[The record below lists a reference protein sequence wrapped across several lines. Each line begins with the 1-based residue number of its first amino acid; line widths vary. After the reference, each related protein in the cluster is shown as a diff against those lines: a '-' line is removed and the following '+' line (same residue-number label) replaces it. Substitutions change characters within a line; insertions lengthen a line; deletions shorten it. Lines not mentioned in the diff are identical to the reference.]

1 MNKKHFKY
9 ILKSIKKDLT
19 RLIAI
24 CLIVFLGVGFLV
36 GLMSSPKDLRA
47 SINSYYLNSNLLDVY
62 IQSTIGFDQDDV
74 EFLENNIDEID
85 KIQSYNQLDQ
95 YVYLDDT
102 KVQGRV
108 IYRTFNVDDIDK
120 LTLVE
125 GEYPDEKNECVLL
138 EAKDS
143 MSDYTLDSE
152 VIIDNETYKVVGK
165 VKDPFYIANQPEQ
178 TIIGNGILDTV
189 IYLNST
195 LYEPK
200 DVTMLK
206 ITFTEARKFNTFS
219 EDYKKL
225 INIKSDEIIAL
236 SSERLEKRKET
247 LKQTII
253 KEVEVQMAEEIKK
266 QIVEIAPSLADST
279 LLEDIMN
286 YVVTT
291 DMFKE
296 NVSKVADEQFNKLL
310 GSTSI
315 KWYVLTRNEVPSFYM
330 CKTDISKINTVANIL
345 PVFFF
350 LIALLV
356 SISSITRI
364 VQKDR
369 GEIGTLRSL
378 GYGKGTILSKY
389 IVYGLLSTVIG
400 CVVGSILGTFVLPT
414 VIMYIYTTLYD
425 IPKFVFE
432 FDYVTVLFFSGL
444 MLVMILGTILIIA
457 ASNLREN
464 VSALMIGKAPV
475 AGKKILLERIP
486 FIRKHISFKQKS
498 MFRNVFRFK
507 KNLIMIVIGIGG
519 CTALLLTSFGLKDSI
534 GVSQT
539 EQYKTIIKYD
549 LIVSVN
555 NIEENPINKSLRSE
569 PIYYLNGDVLA
580 KDENIDVSILSS
592 NKLNDY
598 VGFTSSEPFGET
610 SVIVTQQIADEL
622 GLNVGENIVIELDK
636 GNGFSQ
642 FRVTGITKNYINNY
656 VYIGEQAFKEH
667 FEDFNKN
674 AFLVNTG
681 YEAEKLKTYMR
692 ELLNNENVTAIS
704 STSDM
709 AVIYGNILDNLT
721 AIVVILV
728 LLSGALIAVVIYNL
742 TDIIVA
748 ERIKEIATLRVT
760 GYTRRETLSY
770 IFREIYFMSLIGVL
784 IGLGLGVAFHRFVM
798 VSITSLGLTFG
809 LAINPFSYLY
819 TLLLAFGFITITAI
833 CFYPKIKNIQMAE
846 ALKSVE

>member
-9 ILKSIKKDLT
+9 ILKSIKHDLT

-36 GLMSSPKDLRA
+36 GLMSSPKDLKA
-47 SINSYYLNSNLLDVY
+47 SINNYYQNSNLLDVY
-62 IQSTIGFDQDDV
+62 IQSTIGFDEDDV
-74 EFLENNIDEID
+74 AYLEEKIDGID
-85 KIQSYNQLDQ
+85 KIQAYNQLDE
-95 YVYLDDT
+95 YVYLDNT

-108 IYRTFNVDDIDK
+108 IYRTFNTDDIDK

-125 GEYPDEKNECVLL
+125 GDFPSNSNECVLL
-138 EAKDS
+138 SASDS
-143 MSDYTLDSE
+143 MVDYTLDSQLK
-152 VIIDNETYKVVGK
+152 IGDDYFDVVGI
-165 VKDPFYIANQPEQ
+165 VSDPFYIANQPEQ

-189 IYLNST
+189 IYLDESFF
-195 LYEPK
+195 EPK
-200 DVTMLK
+200 DLTMIKLTFSDARK
-206 ITFTEARKFNTFS
+206 YNTFTE
-219 EDYKKL
+219 EYKKI
-225 INIKSDEIIAL
+225 INTKSDEILAL
-236 SSERLEKRKET
+236 STERLEKRKES
-247 LKQTII
+247 LKQHILE
-253 KEVEVQMAEEIKK
+253 EVEVAMVEEIKK
-266 QIVEIAPSLADST
+266 QIISILPSLEGSET
-279 LLEDIMN
+279 LDKIMD

-291 DMFKE
+291 DMFKD
-296 NVSKVADEQFNKLL
+296 NVASVADEQFNTLL
-310 GSTSI
+310 GSTTL
-315 KWYVLTRNEVPSFYM
+315 KWYVLSREEVPSFYM

-369 GEIGTLRSL
+369 AEIGTLRSL

-389 IVYGLLSTVIG
+389 IVYGLLATIIG
-400 CVVGSILGTFVLPT
+400 CVVGSILGTFVLPF
-414 VIMYIYTTLYD
+414 VIMKIYTTLYN
-425 IPKFVFE
+425 IPKFIFE
-432 FDYVTVLFFSGL
+432 FDYASVLFFSGL

-457 ASNLREN
+457 CTNLKEN

-486 FIRKHISFKQKS
+486 FIWKHISFKQKS

-534 GVSQT
+534 GVIQT
-539 EQYKTIIKYD
+539 EQYTNIINYD

-555 NIEENPINKSLRSE
+555 NIEENPINASLKNE
-569 PIYYLNGDVLA
+569 PIYYLNGEVLA
-580 KDENIDVSILSS
+580 KDENIDISLISSDKLSEF
-592 NKLNDY
+592 
-598 VGFTSSEPFGET
+598 VGFTNGEEFTST

-622 GLNVGENIVIELDK
+622 ELSVGDNFVIEVSD
-636 GNGFSQ
+636 NVGFSQ
-642 FRVTGITKNYINNY
+642 FRVTGITQNYINNY
-656 VYIGEQAFKEH
+656 VYVGEQTFREH
-667 FEDFNKN
+667 FENQVKN
-674 AFLVNTG
+674 AFLVDTG
-681 YEAEKLKTYMR
+681 FEGEGLKNYMR

-709 AVIYGNILDNLT
+709 AVVYGNILNNLT

-742 TDIIVA
+742 TDIIVT

-760 GYTRRETLSY
+760 GYTRGESLSY
-770 IFREIYFMSLIGVL
+770 IFREIYFMSLIGIL
-784 IGLGLGVAFHRFVM
+784 IGLGLGVLFHRFVM

-809 LAINPFSYLY
+809 LAIHPLSYLY
-819 TLLLAFGFITITAI
+819 TLLLAFGFITLTAI

>member
-36 GLMSSPKDLRA
+36 GLMSSPKDLKA
-47 SINSYYLNSNLLDVY
+47 SINSYYSNSNLLDVY
-62 IQSTIGFDQDDV
+62 IQSTIGFDEDDV
-74 EFLENNIDEID
+74 SFLEENIDGID
-85 KIQSYNQLDQ
+85 KIQSYNQLDK
-95 YVYLDDT
+95 YVYLDNT

-120 LTLVE
+120 LSLVE
-125 GEYPDEKNECVLL
+125 GEFPDEKNECVLL
-138 EAKDS
+138 ESKDS
-143 MSDYTLDSE
+143 MVDYTLDSE
-152 VIIDNETYKVVGK
+152 IEIDNETYKIVGR

-206 ITFTEARKFNTFS
+206 ITFSDARKFNTFTQ
-219 EDYKKL
+219 EYKNF
-225 INIKSDEIIAL
+225 INVKSDEIVAL

-247 LKQTII
+247 LKSNI
-253 KEVEVQMAEEIKK
+253 KEEVEIRMIEEIKK
-266 QIVEIAPSLADST
+266 QIIEFIPSLADT
-279 LLEDIMN
+279 ELLTQIMD

-296 NVSKVADEQFNKLL
+296 NVNNVAEDEFNKLL
-310 GSTSI
+310 GSTTI

-330 CKTDISKINTVANIL
+330 CKNDVDKINTIANIL

-356 SISSITRI
+356 SISSITRV

-389 IVYGLLSTVIG
+389 IIYGLLSTLI
-400 CVVGSILGTFVLPT
+400 GSIIGSVLGTFVLPT

-432 FDYVTVLFFSGL
+432 FDYASVLFFSGL
-444 MLVMILGTILIIA
+444 MLIMILGTILIIA
-457 ASNLREN
+457 ATNLKEN
-464 VSALMIGKAPV
+464 VSALMTGKAPI

-486 FIRKHISFKQKS
+486 FIWKHISFKQKS

-519 CTALLLTSFGLKDSI
+519 CTALLLTSFGLKDSM
-534 GVSQT
+534 GVIQT
-539 EQYKTIIKYD
+539 EQYETIIKYD

-555 NIEENPINKSLRSE
+555 DIEKNPINTSLKSD
-569 PIYYLNGDVLA
+569 PIYYLNGDVLS
-580 KDENIDVSILSS
+580 KDENIDVLILSS
-592 NKLNDY
+592 NKLSDY
-598 VGFTSSEPFGET
+598 VGFSTDEEFNES

-622 GLNVGENIVIELDK
+622 DLKVGENFVVELDE

-642 FRVTGITKNYINNY
+642 FRVTGITQNYVNNY
-656 VYIGEQAFKEH
+656 VFIGENAFKDH
-667 FEDFNKN
+667 FENYSKN
-674 AFLVNTG
+674 AFIVETG
-681 YEAEKLKTYMR
+681 YDEEQLKAYTR
-692 ELLNNENVTAIS
+692 ELLNNENVVAIS

-742 TDIIVA
+742 TDIIVT

-784 IGLGLGVAFHRFVM
+784 IGLGVGVAFHRFVM
-798 VSITSLGLTFG
+798 LSITSLGLTFG
-809 LAINPFSYLY
+809 LAIHPLSYLY
-819 TLLLAFGFITITAI
+819 TLLFAFGFITITAI

>member
-225 INIKSDEIIAL
+225 INIKSDEIMAL
-236 SSERLEKRKET
+236 SGERLQKRKET

-266 QIVEIAPSLADST
+266 QIVEIVPSLADSS
-279 LLEDIMN
+279 LIEDIMN
-286 YVVTT
+286 YVVST

-296 NVSKVADEQFNKLL
+296 NVSKVADEQFN
-310 GSTSI
+310 
-315 KWYVLTRNEVPSFYM
+315 
-330 CKTDISKINTVANIL
+330 
-345 PVFFF
+345 
-350 LIALLV
+350 
-356 SISSITRI
+356 
-364 VQKDR
+364 
-369 GEIGTLRSL
+369 
-378 GYGKGTILSKY
+378 
-389 IVYGLLSTVIG
+389 
-400 CVVGSILGTFVLPT
+400 
-414 VIMYIYTTLYD
+414 
-425 IPKFVFE
+425 
-432 FDYVTVLFFSGL
+432 
-444 MLVMILGTILIIA
+444 
-457 ASNLREN
+457 
-464 VSALMIGKAPV
+464 
-475 AGKKILLERIP
+475 
-486 FIRKHISFKQKS
+486 
-498 MFRNVFRFK
+498 
-507 KNLIMIVIGIGG
+507 
-519 CTALLLTSFGLKDSI
+519 
-534 GVSQT
+534 
-539 EQYKTIIKYD
+539 
-549 LIVSVN
+549 
-555 NIEENPINKSLRSE
+555 
-569 PIYYLNGDVLA
+569 
-580 KDENIDVSILSS
+580 
-592 NKLNDY
+592 
-598 VGFTSSEPFGET
+598 
-610 SVIVTQQIADEL
+610 
-622 GLNVGENIVIELDK
+622 
-636 GNGFSQ
+636 
-642 FRVTGITKNYINNY
+642 NY
-656 VYIGEQAFKEH
+656 
-667 FEDFNKN
+667 
-674 AFLVNTG
+674 
-681 YEAEKLKTYMR
+681 
-692 ELLNNENVTAIS
+692 
-704 STSDM
+704 
-709 AVIYGNILDNLT
+709 
-721 AIVVILV
+721 
-728 LLSGALIAVVIYNL
+728 
-742 TDIIVA
+742 
-748 ERIKEIATLRVT
+748 
-760 GYTRRETLSY
+760 
-770 IFREIYFMSLIGVL
+770 
-784 IGLGLGVAFHRFVM
+784 
-798 VSITSLGLTFG
+798 
-809 LAINPFSYLY
+809 
-819 TLLLAFGFITITAI
+819 
-833 CFYPKIKNIQMAE
+833 
-846 ALKSVE
+846 

>member
-36 GLMSSPKDLRA
+36 GLMSSPKDLKA
-47 SINSYYLNSNLLDVY
+47 SINSYYTNSNLLDVY
-62 IQSTIGFDQDDV
+62 IQSTIGFDADDV
-74 EFLENNIDEID
+74 TFLEENIDGID

-102 KVQGRV
+102 KIQGRV
-108 IYRTFNVDDIDK
+108 VYRTFNADDIDK
-120 LTLVE
+120 LTLIE
-125 GEYPDEKNECVLL
+125 GELPDESNECVLL
-138 EAKDS
+138 DAKDS
-143 MSDYTLDSE
+143 MVDYTLDSE
-152 VIIDNETYKVVGK
+152 VKIGEETYKVVGK
-165 VKDPFYIANQPEQ
+165 VRDPFYIANQPEQ
-178 TIIGNGILDTV
+178 TIIGNGVLDAV
-189 IYLNST
+189 IYLNSS
-195 LYEPK
+195 LYEEK
-200 DVTMLK
+200 DITMLK
-206 ITFTEARKFNTFS
+206 ITFTDARKLNTFTD
-219 EDYKKL
+219 EYKNF
-225 INIKSDEIIAL
+225 INTKSDEIMAL
-236 SSERLEKRKET
+236 SAERLEKRKET
-247 LKQTII
+247 LKQTIL
-253 KEVEVQMAEEIKK
+253 KEVEVQMVAEIKK
-266 QIVEIAPSLADST
+266 QIIEIVPSLEGTKMLD
-279 LLEDIMN
+279 DIMN

-296 NVSKVADEQFNKLL
+296 NVAKVADEQFNNLIGVTTL
-310 GSTSI
+310 
-315 KWYVLTRNEVPSFYM
+315 KWYVLSRNEVPSFYM
-330 CKTDISKINTVANIL
+330 CKTDIGKINTVANIL

-389 IVYGLLSTVIG
+389 IVYGTLSTVIG
-400 CVVGSILGTFVLPT
+400 CVVGSVLGTFVLPA
-414 VIMYIYTTLYD
+414 VIMFIYTTLYD
-425 IPKFVFE
+425 IPKFIFE
-432 FDYVTVLFFSGL
+432 FDYASVLFFSGL
-444 MLVMILGTILIIA
+444 MLIMILGTILIIA
-457 ASNLREN
+457 ASNLKEN
-464 VSALMIGKAPV
+464 VSVLMTGKAPV

-486 FIRKHISFKQKS
+486 FIWKHISFKQKS

-519 CTALLLTSFGLKDSI
+519 CTALLLTSFGLKDS
-534 GVSQT
+534 VSVVQNK
-539 EQYKTIIKYD
+539 QYETIIKYD

-555 NIEENPINKSLRSE
+555 DVNENPINASLKNE
-569 PIYYLNGDVLA
+569 PIYYLSGDVLA
-580 KDENIDVSILSS
+580 KDENIDVSIISS
-592 NKLNDY
+592 NQLPEFVNLTCE
-598 VGFTSSEPFGET
+598 GEFNNSS
-610 SVIVTQQIADEL
+610 VVVTQQIADEL
-622 GLNVGENIVIELDK
+622 DLKVGENIVVEVNN
-636 GNGFSQ
+636 GNGYSQ
-642 FRVTGITKNYINNY
+642 LRVTGITENYINNY
-656 VYIGEQAFKEH
+656 IYIGEQTFKDH
-667 FEDFNKN
+667 FEMENKN
-674 AFLVNTG
+674 AFLVDTG
-681 YEAEKLKTYMR
+681 YDGDNLKTYMR
-692 ELLNNENVTAIS
+692 ELLNNENVTSIS

-742 TDIIVA
+742 TDIIVT

-784 IGLGLGVAFHRFVM
+784 IGLGVGVAFHRFVM
-798 VSITSLGLTFG
+798 VSIMSLGLTFG
-809 LAINPFSYLY
+809 LTVQPLSYLY
-819 TLLLAFGFITITAI
+819 TILLAFGFVTLTAI